1 MLSLLPLL
9 LLLLPLPL
17 YDRRRAARACLSA
30 RSRRRLPN
38 SAAVT
43 RAMNRTS
50 RMMPIAMG
58 MTITLLPLLAS
69 PPKRPPSGA
78 SRTVRAVRDLGMPRR
93 LSSQSTL
100 EEVQSLSAGWRA

>member
-1 MLSLLPLL
+1 MLSLLPLPL
-9 LLLLPLPL
+9 LPPLPL
-17 YDRRRAARACLSA
+17 YVRRRAARAARSA
-30 RSRRRLPN
+30 RSRRRLPI
-38 SAAVT
+38 SAIVI

-50 RMMPIAMG
+50 RMIPIAMG

-69 PPKRPPSGA
+69 PPKRPPTGA

-100 EEVQSLSAGWRA
+100 EELQSLGAG